1 MAASQADETQLAQ
14 LLAQLRDR
22 VGQRVTGWRPGA
34 RVLGVSPLTGG
45 TSSLTFLVELAG
57 VAAVETPVV
66 LKVAPPGLA
75 PLRNRDVLRQARLQR
90 AVQGAV
96 HRAVHPIGRPL
107 APDVLFSDQ
116 GDPPD
121 VPPFMAM
128 NLIAGECVEPVLS
141 EQAVR
146 PAPAVVRARFLDA
159 VRVLAQLHAIVP
171 AEVGLADEP
180 AVGLAEEVDRWTR
193 AFATLPREMAGDYQ
207 RAAKALRASM
217 PAALPP
223 AVNHGDY
230 RLGNTLCEG
239 DRVNAVIDWEIW
251 SVGDPRVDLSWLTYF
266 TDDAGHP
273 AVAPGTVA
281 GTPAGRELVRA
292 YQDATGGPVPELGWF
307 DALTRY
313 KEAATTGLL
322 LKRALKLG
330 RPVKESMARMQPELP
345 RLVRQAIRMV
355 SG

>member
-1 MAASQADETQLAQ
+1 MAVSQADES

-22 VGQRVTGWRPGA
+22 AGRRVTDWRPGA

-57 VAAVETPVV
+57 VAAQETPVV

-90 AVQGAV
+90 AVQV
-96 HRAVHPIGRPL
+96 SRRPL
-107 APDVLFSDQ
+107 APDMLFADS

-128 NLIAGECVEPVLS
+128 NLVAGECVEPVLS
-141 EQAVR
+141 EVAER
-146 PAPAVVRARFLDA
+146 PPPGVVRARFFDA
-159 VRVLAQLHAIVP
+159 VRVLAQLHEIVP

-180 AVGLAEEVDRWTR
+180 PVGLADEVDRWTR
-193 AFATLPREMAGDYQ
+193 AFATLPPEMAGDYE

-217 PAALPP
+217 PAPLPP

-251 SVGDPRVDLSWLTYF
+251 SVGDPRIDLAWLTYF

-281 GTPAGRELVRA
+281 GTPTGREVVLA
-292 YQDATGGPVPELGWF
+292 YEAALGRRVPELGWF

-313 KEAATTGLL
+313 KEAAATGLL

-330 RPVKESMARMQPELP
+330 RPVKESMARMRPELP
-345 RLVRQAIRMV
+345 RLVQEAVRIV

>member
-1 MAASQADETQLAQ
+1 MAASQADEG

-22 VGQRVTGWRPGA
+22 VSERVADWRPGA
-34 RVLGVSPLTGG
+34 RVLGLSPLTGG
-45 TSSLTFLVELAG
+45 TSSLTFLVELDG
-57 VAAVETPVV
+57 VAAAETPVV

-75 PLRNRDVLRQARLQR
+75 PVRNRDVLRQARLQQ
-90 AVQGAV
+90 AVQGA
-96 HRAVHPIGRPL
+96 GRPL
-107 APDVLFSDQ
+107 APGVLFSDP
-116 GDPPD
+116 GDPPE

-128 NLIAGECVEPVLS
+128 NLVAGECVEPVLCD
-141 EQAVR
+141 EADR
-146 PAPAVVRARFLDA
+146 PAPAQVRARFFDA
-159 VRVLAQLHAIVP
+159 VRVLAQLHGIVP
-171 AEVGLADEP
+171 AAVGLGDEP
-180 AVGLAEEVDRWTR
+180 AVGLADEVDRWTR
-193 AFATLPREMAGDYQ
+193 AFATLPPEMAGDYQ

-223 AVNHGDY
+223 AVNHGDF

-239 DRVNAVIDWEIW
+239 DRINAVIDWEIW
-251 SVGDPRVDLSWLTYF
+251 SVGDPRIDLAWLTYF

-281 GTPAGRELVRA
+281 GTPAGREVVRA
-292 YQDATGGPVPELGWF
+292 YEDALGAPVPELGWF

-322 LKRALKLG
+322 LKRAIKLG

-345 RLVRQAIRMV
+345 RLVQEAVRLV

>member
-1 MAASQADETQLAQ
+1 MGASQADEK

-22 VGQRVTGWRPGA
+22 VGRRVTDWRPGA

-45 TSSLTFLVELAG
+45 TSSLTFLVDLAG
-57 VAAVETPVV
+57 VAAGETPVV

-75 PLRNRDVLRQARLQR
+75 PVRNRDVLRQARLQK
-90 AVQGAV
+90 AVQGA
-96 HRAVHPIGRPL
+96 GRPL
-107 APDVLFSDQ
+107 APDVLFSDP
-116 GDPPD
+116 GDPPE

-128 NLIAGECVEPVLS
+128 NLVPGECVEPVLS
-141 EQAVR
+141 DDAER
-146 PAPAVVRARFLDA
+146 PAAAQVRARYFDA
-159 VRVLAQLHAIVP
+159 VRVLAQLHGIAP
-171 AEVGLADEP
+171 SEVGLGDEP
-180 AVGLAEEVDRWTR
+180 AVGLADEVDRWTR
-193 AFATLPREMAGDYQ
+193 AFATLPSDMAGDYE

-217 PAALPP
+217 PAPLAP
-223 AVNHGDY
+223 AVNHGDF
-230 RLGNTLCEG
+230 RLGNTLCAG
-239 DRVNAVIDWEIW
+239 GRINAVIDWEIW
-251 SVGDPRVDLSWLTYF
+251 SVGDPRIDLAWLTFF

-281 GTPAGRELVRA
+281 GTPAGREVVRA
-292 YQDATGGPVPELGWF
+292 YEEALGRPVPELGWF

-313 KEAATTGLL
+313 KEAGVTGLL

-345 RLVRQAIRMV
+345 RLVQDAIRIV

>member
-1 MAASQADETQLAQ
+1 MAASQVDEG
-14 LLAQLRDR
+14 LLAELQDR
-22 VGQRVTGWRPGA
+22 VGRRVTGWRPGA
-34 RVLGVSPLTGG
+34 RVRGVSPLTGG
-45 TSSLTFLVELAG
+45 TSSLTFLVELGG
-57 VAAVETPVV
+57 VAATETPVV
-66 LKVAPPGLA
+66 LKVAPPGLP
-75 PLRNRDVLRQARLQR
+75 PLRNRDVLRQARLQQ
-90 AVQGAV
+90 AVQ
-96 HRAVHPIGRPL
+96 RAQRPL
-107 APDVLFSDQ
+107 APDVLFSDP

-128 NLIAGECVEPVLS
+128 NLVPGECVEPVLCDPA
-141 EQAVR
+141 ER
-146 PAPAVVRARFLDA
+146 PAPAQVRARFFDA
-159 VRVLAQLHAIVP
+159 VQVLAGLHGIDP
-171 AEVGLADEP
+171 AAVGLGDEP
-180 AVGLAEEVDRWTR
+180 AVGLAAEVDRWTR
-193 AFATLPREMAGDYQ
+193 AFGTLPGEMTGDYE
-207 RAAKALRASM
+207 RAAAALHANM
-217 PAALPP
+217 PAPLRP

-251 SVGDPRVDLSWLTYF
+251 SLGDPRVDLSWLTYF

-292 YQDATGGPVPELGWF
+292 YEDATGQPVPELGWF

-345 RLVRQAIRMV
+345 RLVQEAISIV
-355 SG
+355 GG

>member
-1 MAASQADETQLAQ
+1 MAASQADER

-22 VGQRVTGWRPGA
+22 VGQRVTDWRPGA

-45 TSSLTFLVELAG
+45 TSSLTFLVELSG
-57 VAAVETPVV
+57 VAAAETPVV

-90 AVQGAV
+90 AVQGN
-96 HRAVHPIGRPL
+96 RRPL
-107 APDVLFSDQ
+107 APDVLFADP

-128 NLIAGECVEPVLS
+128 NLVAGECVEPVLS
-141 EQAVR
+141 EEAER
-146 PAPAVVRARFLDA
+146 PAPGVVRARFFDA
-159 VRVLAQLHAIVP
+159 VEVLAQLHGVVP

-180 AVGLAEEVDRWTR
+180 AVGLADEVDRWTR
-193 AFATLPREMAGDYQ
+193 AFATLPREMTGDYE
-207 RAAKALRASM
+207 RAAKALMATM
-217 PAALPP
+217 PAPLPP
-223 AVNHGDY
+223 AINHGDY

-239 DRVNAVIDWEIW
+239 GRVNAVIDWEIW
-251 SVGDPRVDLSWLTYF
+251 SVGDPRVDLSWMTYF

-281 GTPAGRELVRA
+281 GTPARREVVRA
-292 YQDATGGPVPELGWF
+292 YEAALGRPVPELGWF

-345 RLVRQAIRMV
+345 RLVQEAIRIV

>member
-1 MAASQADETQLAQ
+1 MAASQADET

-34 RVLGVSPLTGG
+34 RVRDVSPLTGG

-57 VAAVETPVV
+57 VPAGETPVV
-66 LKVAPPGLA
+66 LKVAPPGLP
-75 PLRNRDVLRQARLQR
+75 PLRNRDVLRQARLQQG
-90 AVQGAV
+90 VQGS
-96 HRAVHPIGRPL
+96 RRPL
-107 APDVLFSDQ
+107 APDVLFSDP

-128 NLIAGECVEPVLS
+128 NLVAGECVEPVLS
-141 EQAVR
+141 DAAER
-146 PAPAVVRARFLDA
+146 PAPGVVRARFFDA
-159 VRVLAQLHAIVP
+159 VEVLAQLHGIVP
-171 AEVGLADEP
+171 AEAGLADEP
-180 AVGLAEEVDRWTR
+180 VVGLADEVDRWTR
-193 AFATLPREMAGDYQ
+193 AFATLPREMAGDYE

-217 PAALPP
+217 PAPLPP

-239 DRVNAVIDWEIW
+239 MRVNAVIDWEIW
-251 SVGDPRVDLSWLTYF
+251 SVGDPRVDLSWMTFF

-281 GTPAGRELVRA
+281 GTPAGREVVRA
-292 YQDATGGPVPELGWF
+292 YEEALGRPVPELGWF

-313 KEAATTGLL
+313 KEAAATGLL

-330 RPVKESMARMQPELP
+330 RPVKESMTRMQPELP
-345 RLVRQAIRMV
+345 RLVRDAIRIV

>member
-1 MAASQADETQLAQ
+1 MAAGQADER

-45 TSSLTFLVELAG
+45 TSSLTFLVDLAG
-57 VAAVETPVV
+57 VAAAETPVV

-75 PLRNRDVLRQARLQR
+75 PVRNRDVLRQARLQQ
-90 AVQGAV
+90 AVQGA
-96 HRAVHPIGRPL
+96 GRPL
-107 APDVLFSDQ
+107 APDVLFSDP
-116 GDPPD
+116 GDRPE

-128 NLIAGECVEPVLS
+128 NLVPGDCVEPVLTDAA
-141 EQAVR
+141 ER
-146 PAPAVVRARFLDA
+146 PGPGQVRARFFDA
-159 VRVLAQLHAIVP
+159 VQVLAQLHEIKPSAVGLGGEP
-171 AEVGLADEP
+171 VVGLAD
-180 AVGLAEEVDRWTR
+180 EVDRWTR
-193 AFATLPREMAGDYQ
+193 AFVTLPSDMAGDYQ
-207 RAAKALRASM
+207 RAAKALRASI
-217 PAALPP
+217 PKALPP
-223 AVNHGDY
+223 AVNHGDF

-239 DRVNAVIDWEIW
+239 NRINAVIDWEIW
-251 SVGDPRVDLSWLTYF
+251 SVGDPRIDLAWLTFF

-281 GTPAGRELVRA
+281 GTPSGREIVRA
-292 YQDATGGPVPELGWF
+292 YEDARRRPVPDLGWF

-313 KEAATTGLL
+313 KEAGVTGLL
-322 LKRALKLG
+322 LKRATKLG

-345 RLVRQAIRMV
+345 RLVQEAIRIV

>member
-1 MAASQADETQLAQ
+1 MAASQADQR

-22 VGQRVTGWRPGA
+22 VAQRVTDWRPAA
-34 RVLGVSPLTGG
+34 RVHRLSPLTGG

-57 VAAVETPVV
+57 VATGETPVV

-75 PLRNRDVLRQARLQR
+75 PVRNRDVLRQARLQR
-90 AVQGAV
+90 AVQQGGQGA
-96 HRAVHPIGRPL
+96 GRPL
-107 APDVLFSDQ
+107 APDVLFA
-116 GDPPD
+116 DPGEPPE

-128 NLIAGECVEPVLS
+128 NLVPGECVEPVLCDDA
-141 EQAVR
+141 ER
-146 PAPAVVRARFLDA
+146 PPADQVRARFFDA
-159 VRVLAQLHAIVP
+159 VQVLAQLHAIAP
-171 AEVGLADEP
+171 SAAGLGDEP
-180 AVGLAEEVDRWTR
+180 AVGLADEVDRWTR
-193 AFATLPREMAGDYQ
+193 AFATLPREMAGDYE

-217 PAALPP
+217 PAPLPP
-223 AVNHGDY
+223 TVNHGDY
-230 RLGNTLCEG
+230 RLGNTLCAS
-239 DRVNAVIDWEIW
+239 DRINAVIDWEIW
-251 SVGDPRVDLSWLTYF
+251 SVGDPRIDLAWLTFF

-281 GTPAGRELVRA
+281 GTPAGREVVRA
-292 YQDATGGPVPELGWF
+292 YEEALGRPVPELGWF

-313 KEAATTGLL
+313 KEAGVTGLL

-345 RLVRQAIRMV
+345 RLVQDAIRIV

>member
-1 MAASQADETQLAQ
+1 MSASQADEK

-22 VGQRVTGWRPGA
+22 VGRRVTDWRPGA

-45 TSSLTFLVELAG
+45 TSSLTFLVDLAG
-57 VAAVETPVV
+57 VAAGETPVV

-75 PLRNRDVLRQARLQR
+75 PVRNRDVLRQARLQK
-90 AVQGAV
+90 AVQGA
-96 HRAVHPIGRPL
+96 GRPL
-107 APDVLFSDQ
+107 APDVLFSDP
-116 GDPPD
+116 GDPPE

-128 NLIAGECVEPVLS
+128 NLVPGECVEPVLS
-141 EQAVR
+141 DDAER
-146 PAPAVVRARFLDA
+146 PAAAQVRARYFDA
-159 VRVLAQLHAIVP
+159 VRVLAQLHAIGP
-171 AEVGLADEP
+171 AEAGLTDEPVVGLAD
-180 AVGLAEEVDRWTR
+180 EVDRWTR
-193 AFATLPREMAGDYQ
+193 AFATLPSDMAGDYE

-217 PAALPP
+217 PAPLAP
-223 AVNHGDY
+223 AVNHGDF

-239 DRVNAVIDWEIW
+239 DQINAVIDWEIW
-251 SVGDPRVDLSWLTYF
+251 SVGDPRIDLAWLTFF

-281 GTPAGRELVRA
+281 GTPAGREIVRA
-292 YQDATGGPVPELGWF
+292 YEEALGRPVPELGWF

-313 KEAATTGLL
+313 KEAGVTGLL
-322 LKRALKLG
+322 LKRAMKLG

-345 RLVRQAIRMV
+345 RLVQEAIRIV